1 VRLSLVFLFLFL
13 QVSVLSAFGIGSLS
27 YFNEVSSQ
35 IRDRWLPET
44 AVLGDLNNLTSDYR
58 IAEAAIL
65 LAKDPAELARG
76 EAQLD
81 ELDRRILAAERV
93 YAQIPHNTAEVA
105 LNGTFAAE
113 WDVYRRA
120 VRVLRSSVAN
130 GDRETARAL
139 YDVTSKH
146 AYDIA
151 SNAFDVLNDQSAASA
166 RRASAREDA
175 AYSRARRLIL
185 MTMLLA
191 ALSVAGAMVYVRRSI
206 SAPVLRLAARMR
218 RLAANEIGVTIEGT
232 ERQDEIGEMARAVT
246 VFRENAI
253 ELIASRHG
261 LERQAT
267 MLQEKLAHEQN
278 LMRLQRDFVSMASHE
293 FHTPLTI
300 IDAHAQ
306 RLITMK
312 DRLASEDLAAR
323 AGKIRRSVS
332 RITHLI
338 RNLIESSRLID
349 GHVDLYFHPCALS
362 LAPLLREACQ
372 LQREI
377 SPQAQILEQLSIPTL
392 QILGDANLLS
402 QVFSNLLSNAVKYS
416 PGCGLIKVRAVR
428 ESDHV
433 IICVEDQGIGIPAAE
448 VERVFDRYYRGSNA
462 GPVTGTGIGLYF
474 VKTVVELHGGEVT
487 AERGLPAGSR
497 FSVRLPIRCPRAA
510 AHASRQGLLCN

>member
-1 VRLSLVFLFLFL
+1 MFDNS
-13 QVSVLSAFGIGSLS
+13 GGLS

-35 IRDRWLPET
+35 VRDRWLPET

-58 IAEAAIL
+58 IAEAEIL
-65 LAKDPAELARG
+65 LAKDSAELARG

-81 ELDRRILAAERV
+81 ELDRRISDAERT
-93 YAQIPHNTAEVA
+93 YRRISHDIAEVA
-105 LNGTFAAE
+105 LNETFVGQWE
-113 WDVYRRA
+113 VYRAA
-120 VRVLRSSVAN
+120 VRLLRSSVAS
-130 GDRETARAL
+130 GDRAKARAI

-146 AYDIA
+146 AYDVA
-151 SNAFDVLNDQSAASA
+151 SNAFDVLNGQSATSA
-166 RRASAREDA
+166 RRATAREDA
-175 AYSRARRLIL
+175 AYANARRLIL

-191 ALSVAGAMVYVRRSI
+191 ALSVAGAMMYVRRSI
-206 SAPVLRLAARMR
+206 SAPVLRLAGHMR
-218 RLAANEIGVTIEGT
+218 RLAANEIGATIEGT
-232 ERQDEIGEMARAVT
+232 ERQDEVGEMARAVI

-261 LERQAT
+261 LEQQAD
-267 MLQEKLAHEQN
+267 MLREKLAHEQH

-293 FHTPLTI
+293 FRTPLNI

-312 DRLASEDLAAR
+312 HRLAAEDLAER
-323 AGKIRRSVS
+323 AGKIRSAVL

-338 RNLIESSRLID
+338 RHMIDSSRLID
-349 GHVDLYFHPCALS
+349 GEVDLYFHPCTLS

-377 SPQAQILEQLSIPTL
+377 SPQAQILEEVSTPTL
-392 QILGDANLLS
+392 QIIGDSNLLL

-416 PGCGLIKVRAVR
+416 PGCGLIKVRATR

-433 IICVEDQGIGIPAAE
+433 HICVEDRGIGIPAAE
-448 VERVFDRYYRGSNA
+448 VERVFDRYYRASNA
-462 GPVTGTGIGLYF
+462 GPITGTGVGLYF

-487 AERGLPAGSR
+487 AERHLPEGSR
-497 FSVRLPIRCPRAA
+497 FSVRLPLRCPRPAT
-510 AHASRQGLLCN
+510 HASQRELLCN